1 MKMKNQNKKK
11 TNLDMGMLIITG
23 IMSVIVT
30 FSLLI
35 AAAIITD
42 TDIVLWDKT
51 KAIPA
56 FFIISGGVWWY
67 FLSSDGRKEYKRLKK
82 A

>member
-1 MKMKNQNKKK
+1 MKKPNKKK

-35 AAAIITD
+35 VAAIITD

-56 FFIISGGVWWY
+56 FLIISGGVWWY
-67 FLSSDGRKEYKRLKK
+67 FQSSDGRKECKRLKK

>member
-1 MKMKNQNKKK
+1 MKNKNKKK
-11 TNLDMGMLIITG
+11 PNLDMGMIIITG

-30 FSLLI
+30 FSLLLI
-35 AAAIITD
+35 AAIITD
-42 TDIVLWDKT
+42 TDIVLWDKA

-56 FFIISGGVWWY
+56 FLIMNGVVWWH
-67 FLSSDGRKEYKRLKK
+67 FLSSEGKKEYKKLKK

>member
-1 MKMKNQNKKK
+1 MKNKNKKK
-11 TNLDMGMLIITG
+11 ANLDMGMIIITG

-30 FSLLI
+30 FSLLLI
-35 AAAIITD
+35 AAIVTD

-56 FFIISGGVWWY
+56 FLIMNGVVWWY
-67 FLSSDGRKEYKRLKK
+67 FLSSDWKKEYKKLKK